1 MSRNQTS
8 VKNNVRFDGWSVVH
22 LSTGIAFGWL
32 MNPLVAM
39 VVMTLWEPFE
49 ILFLSPI
56 LAKRGIDFG
65 NETLRNSL
73 YDIVFNT
80 IGVLIGILAL
90 RQILDPPFQLF

>member
-1 MSRNQTS
+1 
-8 VKNNVRFDGWSVVH
+8 
-22 LSTGIAFGWL
+22 
-32 MNPLVAM
+32 MNPLVAL

-49 ILFLSPI
+49 ILLLSPI

-80 IGVLIGILAL
+80 VGVLLGILVV